1 MTPTKPPNPF
11 RVGFL
16 VLPHA
21 SLLTVASTLDP
32 LRSANRHLGYEAF
45 QWLVISP
52 GAESV
57 ALTCGLDL
65 PGGPDLTAVRGF
77 DMLIVIAGFRVAEVT
92 TAPLLRDIRKAA
104 ASVPVIGAI
113 DTGTWILAKAGLLKG
128 ARVTVHWEDIEA
140 LALEYPDLDVLPD
153 RYVTGERVIT
163 AGGAGPA
170 FDMMVDLIRNR
181 FGAQLA
187 HEVASSFITST
198 IDHATPQRRSQYG
211 GIAVHDKVA
220 AAIRLMEATIAT
232 PLATAALAKRV
243 QLSVRRLETL
253 FQSSLGYSPGAFYSE
268 LRLQAARR
276 ILATGSAPM
285 TDIAIRTGFSSASVL
300 SRAFTRRFGES
311 ALAFRRKNGKY
322 AGNGL
327 LRPATARAAP
337 PDQPAASQGP
347 NPAGRKRTIA
357 SAPRGSTS

>member
-1 MTPTKPPNPF
+1 MSETTPAKPF

-45 QWLVISP
+45 QWLVVSP
-52 GAESV
+52 SAGSV

-65 PGGPDLTAVRGF
+65 PAMPELSAVRGF
-77 DMLIVIAGFRVAEVT
+77 DMLIVIAGFRVAEVM
-92 TAPLLRDIRKAA
+92 TAPLLRDIRKV
-104 ASVPVIGAI
+104 ASTVPAIGAI
-113 DTGTWILAKAGLLKG
+113 DTGTWVLAKAGLLEGK
-128 ARVTVHWEDIEA
+128 RVTVHWEDIEA
-140 LALEYPDLDVLPD
+140 LAQDYPELEVLPD
-153 RYVTGERVIT
+153 RYVLSGNVTT

-170 FDMMVDLIRNR
+170 FDMMVNLIRQR

-198 IDHATPQRRSQYG
+198 TDRATPQRRSQYG
-211 GIAVHDKVA
+211 GVAIPDKVA
-220 AAIRLMEATIAT
+220 AAIHVMEATIAT
-232 PLATAALAKRV
+232 PLTTRALAQRAR
-243 QLSVRRLETL
+243 LSVRGLETL

-276 ILATGSAPM
+276 ILATGTEPM
-285 TDIAIRTGFSSASVL
+285 ADIAIRTGFSSASVL

-311 ALAFRRKNGKY
+311 ARDFRRQNRHY
-322 AGNGL
+322 AGDGL
-327 LRPATARAAP
+327 LRTTLAP
-337 PDQPAASQGP
+337 
-347 NPAGRKRTIA
+347 
-357 SAPRGSTS
+357 SAPEIAGI